1 MSILSGIGSVLQAG
15 TGLTGTLI
23 GASQSKQNLDFQK
36 EQFAYQKE
44 LNQQYLDRMD
54 NRLQYMTADAKK
66 AGINP
71 LAAIGQS
78 GGYST
83 QQSAQA
89 PQQDTSYLNY
99 LNGIGSSINQY
110 LINAK
115 TTADAKVALA
125 QANQLS
131 AQAINTTTDTDLKN
145 QMKANLK
152 HDLSVA
158 NRLNAPTG
166 ILPDMEK
173 DMYHDIKSFIMER
186 LNSGDKTVKKFV
198 NNYDTGIDGAVD
210 DIINNI
216 TGDSWFNKARHW
228 IGNKIKTFNKA
239 MVDAENNSNRRK

>member
-1 MSILSGIGSVLQAG
+1 MSVLSGIGSILQGG
-15 TGLTGTLI
+15 TGLIGTLI

-36 EQFAYQKE
+36 QQFAYQKE

-78 GGYST
+78 GGYSN

-89 PQQDTSYLNY
+89 PQLDTSYLNH
-99 LNGIGSSINQY
+99 LDSVGSSINQY

-131 AQAINTTTDTDLKN
+131 AQAINTTTDTELKN

-158 NRLNAPTG
+158 NKLNAPTG
-166 ILPDMEK
+166 ILPDMER
-173 DMYHDIKSFIMER
+173 DMYHDIKSYIKER
-186 LNSGDKTVKKFV
+186 LDSGDKTVEKFV
-198 NNYDTGIDGAVD
+198 NNYDNGIDGAVNS
-210 DIINNI
+210 IIDNI
-216 TGDSWFNKARHW
+216 AGDSWFNKARHW
-228 IGNKIKTFNKA
+228 LGNHVKAFNKA
-239 MVDAENNSNRRK
+239 MVDAENRSNRRK